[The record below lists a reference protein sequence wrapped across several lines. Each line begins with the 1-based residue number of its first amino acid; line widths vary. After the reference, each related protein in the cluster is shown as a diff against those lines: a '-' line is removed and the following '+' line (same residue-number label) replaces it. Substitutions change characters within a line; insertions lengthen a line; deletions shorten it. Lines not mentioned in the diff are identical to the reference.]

1 MTLRFLNYE
10 LKTPARPSYG
20 SVTVPSSTVLRTR
33 AFRSSPP
40 PPSKRPVHS
49 SCQRGAEAGRSPP
62 APQICPLPNPAVPPP
77 QLLPGAATPQ
87 LLPHFSP
94 GRCPQICNVTPR
106 TCQRPQKRRHDK
118 ETRIKAGLQFPRVV
132 FLPSPR
138 SSPEQAFMGSL
149 RIVLR
154 SSCVAQNVTL
164 LTMISPAVA
173 MEIAILPCTRV
184 FFFFFFKTTEI
195 FWQAVCLEVSG

>member
-1 MTLRFLNYE
+1 MNLKLQPVPPTAALRFHRAPCSERGHLGAPRHPRANAPC
-10 LKTPARPSYG
+10 TAAA
-20 SVTVPSSTVLRTR
+20 TR
-33 AFRSSPP
+33 
-40 PPSKRPVHS
+40 
-49 SCQRGAEAGRSPP
+49 GGEAGRSPP

-87 LLPHFSP
+87 LLPHFWP
-94 GRCPQICNVTPR
+94 GHCPPICNVTPR
-106 TCQRPQKRRHDK
+106 TCQRPQKRLHDK

-132 FLPSPR
+132 FLPSPG

-154 SSCVAQNVTL
+154 SSCAAQNVTL

-173 MEIAILPCTRV
+173 MEIAILPCTRGFC
-184 FFFFFFKTTEI
+184 FFFF
-195 FWQAVCLEVSG
+195 